1 MGSTLEFPWRHDGY
15 ELIRVVIARD
25 LRDESR
31 ALLVAF
37 RTLRQATTLDE
48 VRAEAGGIAHAKG
61 VHLTW
66 STEPDAA
73 NPVGHR
79 ITIAVVRA

>member
-31 ALLVAF
+31 ALLTAF
-37 RTLRQATTLDE
+37 RGLRLATTLDE
-48 VRAEAGGIAHAKG
+48 ARAEADGIAQANG
-61 VHLTW
+61 VRLTW
-66 STEPDAA
+66 TTEPKGLTTALPSVSFARD
-73 NPVGHR
+73 P
-79 ITIAVVRA
+79 

>member
-37 RTLRQATTLDE
+37 RALRQATTLDE

-61 VHLTW
+61 VRLTW
-66 STEPDAA
+66 TTEPDAA
-73 NPVGHR
+73 DPVGHR
-79 ITIAVVRA
+79 ITIGVARA